1 MKVLDLQC
9 RSGHVFEGWFAS
21 EDDFQHQ
28 KQRGLVQCPLC
39 ADAHIEKRL
48 SAPRLNLGAREPA
61 GASSSSSSASA
72 VSSGPSTEG
81 NGHPMEVVGGTPPP
95 ALQAAW
101 LALARKIMASTE
113 DVGERFAQE
122 ARRMHHGEQ
131 PERPIRGQAT
141 PHETLEL
148 LEEGI
153 AVLPLPLPAAA
164 KETLQ

>member
-9 RSGHVFEGWFAS
+9 GTGHVFEGWFAS
-21 EDDFQHQ
+21 EDDFQSQ

-39 ADAHIEKRL
+39 ADGHIEKRL
-48 SAPRLNLGAREPA
+48 SAPRLNLGARAP
-61 GASSSSSSASA
+61 ASSI
-72 VSSGPSTEG
+72 GPSAPSAADTQ
-81 NGHPMEVVGGTPPP
+81 PATGGGARAVTPGALP
-95 ALQAAW
+95 AAQQAAW
-101 LALARKIMASTE
+101 LELARKIVAATE
-113 DVGERFAQE
+113 DVGDRFVQE
-122 ARRMHHGEQ
+122 ARRMHHGEM

-141 PHETLEL
+141 PRETIEL